1 MFNTTVQKTF
11 IDSISGDELL
21 YTYVAQA
28 ATPELSVQHACA
40 YASMVEYGTLLEKWM
55 PESMAFPREQLYQ
68 FIQPSQLEIIEGM
81 YPNVVPTAYQ
91 NAMAYVQS
99 YVGAMFDIDAMIASG
114 DTSSTSLTLRLAL
127 CLSTVSFILASSPQY
142 AETIEMHQKQVATLL
157 RGLKS
162 GNRNFGKNGIT
173 GEPNVRVA
181 VVKLTK
187 TGATP

>member
-1 MFNTTVQKTF
+1 
-11 IDSISGDELL
+11 
-21 YTYVAQA
+21 
-28 ATPELSVQHACA
+28 
-40 YASMVEYGTLLEKWM
+40 MVEYGTLLEKWM